1 MGYVVQLDAYEGPFD
16 LLLDLIV
23 KNEIDIWDIPIADIT
38 QQYLEYIHS
47 LQVRDLAIGG
57 EFLVMAATLLRIKAK
72 LLLPQEQI
80 GLEESEEEEDPR
92 EELVELLLRY
102 RFFKEVAVFLRDR
115 YQASVYYYD
124 RGNRTEE
131 LDVTPVYTN
140 LVGDITLNELAGMY
154 RELLV
159 EAQREPPIHSV
170 VQRVSVQERLALV
183 RIQLMGQSSVS
194 FGQLLQNNTASE
206 IVVTFLAVLELVRL
220 GEIRVLQEKPF
231 GNIQVRPYALE
242 MEVMG

>member
-92 EELVELLLRY
+92 
-102 RFFKEVAVFLRDR
+102 K
-115 YQASVYYYD
+115 S
-124 RGNRTEE
+124 
-131 LDVTPVYTN
+131 
-140 LVGDITLNELAGMY
+140 
-154 RELLV
+154 
-159 EAQREPPIHSV
+159 
-170 VQRVSVQERLALV
+170 
-183 RIQLMGQSSVS
+183 
-194 FGQLLQNNTASE
+194 
-206 IVVTFLAVLELVRL
+206 
-220 GEIRVLQEKPF
+220 
-231 GNIQVRPYALE
+231 
-242 MEVMG
+242 